1 MTRVGTVALGRPCRA
16 TLGFFRGRAALD
28 GFSVGLMDAARRR
41 VVGRGAQLSIP
52 LHEKGCPMV
61 SRSLRNVG
69 FHGPNPSVDFAD
81 SLHPVVILS
90 EATASRMRSSRAVEG
105 SLPACSDADPAGS
118 FHHCSRLRREN
129 SLSRHRQLPAC
140 KGSFDSVVARF
151 ATANSAQDDRTGR
164 RAKSAAYPWKPESES
179 NSKPPAPAAS
189 RKCCSAC
196 WQLLQFCHPERSD
209 CFALREAAA
218 QSKDPYPRAVTPTPQ
233 GVSTTAPDCAAR
245 TPSVVIVS
253 PAFKGSFDCVVA
265 RFATANSA
273 QDDKR
278 GACTRVK
285 TALGL

>member
-1 MTRVGTVALGRPCRA
+1 VTPTPQGVSTTAPDC
-16 TLGFFRGRAALD
+16 
-28 GFSVGLMDAARRR
+28 AART
-41 VVGRGAQLSIP
+41 
-52 LHEKGCPMV
+52 
-61 SRSLRNVG
+61 
-69 FHGPNPSVDFAD
+69 PSVVIGNSQRARDPSTPL
-81 SLHPVVILS
+81 SL
-90 EATASRMRSSRAVEG
+90 ASRPPTPLRMTELG
-105 SLPACSDADPAGS
+105 AG
-118 FHHCSRLRREN
+118 RNPRRI
-129 SLSRHRQLPAC
+129 
-140 KGSFDSVVARF
+140 
-151 ATANSAQDDRTGR
+151 
-164 RAKSAAYPWKPESES
+164 PWKPESES

-253 PAFKGSFDCVVA
+253 PACKGSFDCVVA